1 MSDEDPE
8 LEALR
13 QRRFAQ
19 LQAAKDQEAAYSK
32 KAEEMEAQ
40 KRAVLRTVL
49 SPEARERLA
58 RVKLAYPEVA
68 TSLENQLIALHQTG
82 RLPGPVNDETMKKLL
97 VQVQPKKRD
106 IQIVRK

>member
-40 KRAVLRTVL
+40 KKAVLRTVL

-68 TSLENQLIALHQTG
+68 TSLENQLITLHQTG